1 MTRNPNLP
9 NVDLHGYVL
18 GELSAAERQQVEQ
31 LITTDPEV
39 ALEVERLQLT
49 HGMLRR
55 LPEEEPPRR
64 IAFVSDKVF
73 EPKWYQTWYQT
84 WWNSGARLA
93 FAGMSML
100 AVAIVTH
107 GLVMRPAAVTTSAP
121 PTNLE
126 AIVQA
131 RVEQEVARRMEPAIA
146 KAMAD
151 AESRQQQRSQILV
164 AAALKDA
171 EKKYALERQALLV
184 SVEENFTHLRK
195 QLNRFY
201 VASAER
207 SSQ

>member
-9 NVDLHGYVL
+9 NADLHGYVL
-18 GELSAAERQQVEQ
+18 GELTAAERRQVEQ
-31 LITTDPEV
+31 LIACDAEV
-39 ALEVERLQLT
+39 AQEVERLQLAQS
-49 HGMLRR
+49 MLRR

-73 EPKWYQTWYQT
+73 EPKWYQA

-93 FAGMSML
+93 FAGMTML
-100 AVAIVTH
+100 AAAVITH
-107 GLVMRPAAVTTSAP
+107 GVVARPVVVTAPAAPA
-121 PTNLE
+121 NLE
-126 AIVQA
+126 ALVQA
-131 RVEQEVARRMEPAIA
+131 RVEQELARRMEPAIA
-146 KAMAD
+146 KAV
-151 AESRQQQRSQILV
+151 AEIESKQQQKAQILV

-171 EKKYALERQALLV
+171 ERKYAMERQALLV
-184 SVEENFTHLRK
+184 SIEENFTHLRK